1 MAIATEVIGAAMN
14 ARGEVITGNVQL
26 DDEKLMEL
34 RHQLN
39 AYHDHAVGYHEG
51 ELGVRVRDGWDYY
64 YKLLPKPIVEGSSK
78 QIMPI
83 VWTTVNGVLAEL
95 TSTFT
100 SGEDVVK
107 FAPLDSQDGVAA
119 MAATKMV
126 NKVFL
131 HENNGYTALHDC
143 LKECLVARNGFMK
156 HYWNKEKKTFVEEF
170 EDLTKEQVD
179 LYLASIEGDILEVEV
194 NESQSVILNKD
205 LTEKKTKK
213 LKGEKEPEPKDV
225 KYEGKVTYAKTTEGV
240 KVEYVPF
247 EEIIIEPTARSMT
260 DSNFIAHRVRK
271 TKNELKQMGFDPELV
286 DNLPVT
292 SSDIE
297 AGVIANSRINNLSP
311 LNVSDVI
318 FAGDELADKVWLH
331 ENYMKT
337 SIPDGRE
344 VILQVFTVHQQ
355 VLEVNQV
362 NEYPFTTFTPFPI
375 PGTVWG
381 ESVYDVTKDL
391 QDLGTT
397 ILRGIIDNVMNAN
410 FRRYIAVKGQYN
422 RESLLNNRPGAIIE
436 QMAAGS
442 VDVFPYHQ
450 LPQGMDTLL
459 QYVNDQK
466 EERTGISKASQGL
479 DPAVFKNDNSTATVQ
494 MVMTAALNRVRM
506 VARNIAHGGMT
517 HLMLNIYNL
526 IRQNAKDPILVETAN
541 GLLKI
546 DPKQLPER
554 TRMQVAV
561 AIGDAEKSQRAAKLQ
576 TLLMA
581 MTQVPSM
588 TQFLQPNNAYHL
600 ATQLFE
606 SAGIMDIENYL
617 TPLDKIPPKQPTP
630 LEAAQIALAQE
641 QVKQAGVGTQ
651 KLVAD
656 LTMAQQKQEFE
667 QQKAADEMDIKRNE
681 SNSKQDQLAD
691 TTALEEAKLEI
702 EREKLRILRETNE
715 LKRQEMLIEAQMEAR
730 QQRPVSIVG

>member
-1 MAIATEVIGAAMN
+1 MSITNNVVGANVTAQ
-14 ARGEVITGNVQL
+14 GDVITGNVQL
-26 DDEKLMEL
+26 DEEKLMTL

-39 AYHDHAVGYHEG
+39 GYHDHAIGYHEG

-78 QIMPI
+78 QIMPV
-83 VWTTVNGVLAEL
+83 VWTTVNGVLSEL

-100 SGEDVVK
+100 SGEDVVR
-107 FAPLDSQDGVAA
+107 FAALDAQDGVAA

-131 HENNGYTALHDC
+131 HENDGYQSLHDTM
-143 LKECLVARNGFMK
+143 KECLIARNGFMK
-156 HYWNKEKKTFVEEF
+156 HYWDKQKKVLVEEF
-170 EDLTKEQVD
+170 DDLTKEQVD
-179 LYLASIEGDILEVEV
+179 VYLASVDGDILEAEI
-194 NESQSVILNKD
+194 EETKSVILNKD
-205 LTEKKTKK
+205 LTEKKVKK
-213 LKGEKEPEPKDV
+213 LKKEKDTKPEDV
-225 KYEGKVTYAKTTEGV
+225 KYSGKVTYAKTHEGV
-240 KVEYVPF
+240 KVCYVPF
-247 EEIIIEPTARSMT
+247 EEMVIEPTARSIN
-260 DSNFIAHRVRK
+260 DANYIAHRVRK
-271 TKNELKQMGFDPELV
+271 TKNELKQMGFDPDLV
-286 DNLPVT
+286 DRLPVV

-318 FAGDELADKVWLH
+318 FAGDELADKLWLH
-331 ENYMKT
+331 ENYLKT

-344 VILQVFTVHQQ
+344 VILQVFTVHENI
-355 VLEVNQV
+355 LEINQV
-362 NEYPFTTFTPFPI
+362 NEFPFTTFTPFPI
-375 PGTVWG
+375 PGSLWG

-397 ILRGIIDNVMNAN
+397 VLRGIIDNVMNAN
-410 FRRYIAVKGQYN
+410 FRRYIAIKGQYN

-450 LPQGMDTLL
+450 LPQGLDSLM

-466 EERTGISKASQGL
+466 EERTGVSKVGQGL

-517 HLMLNIYNL
+517 DLMLSIYNL
-526 IRQNAKDPILVETAN
+526 IRQNGKEPITVETAQ
-541 GLLKI
+541 GLLQI
-546 DPKQLPER
+546 DPRQLPER
-554 TRMQVAV
+554 TRMNVAV
-561 AIGDAEKSQRAAKLQ
+561 AIGPAERAERAQKLQ
-576 TLLMA
+576 ALMMA
-581 MTQVPSM
+581 LTQIPQM
-588 TQFLQPNNAYHL
+588 QGFLQPNNAYYL

-606 SAGIMDIENYL
+606 SAGIMDVENFL
-617 TPLDKIPPKQPTP
+617 TPPDKVPPPQPNP
-630 LEAAQIALAQE
+630 MEQMQLALMQE

-651 KLVAD
+651 KMVSD
-656 LTMAQQKQEFE
+656 VTISQQKHEFE

-681 SNSKQDQLAD
+681 SNSKQDAMAD
-691 TTALEEAKLEI
+691 QSLIEEKKLQIEQEKLSI
-702 EREKLRILRETNE
+702 EREKNA
-715 LKRQEMLIEAQMEAR
+715 LKRQEMLIEAQIEAR
-730 QQRPVSIVG
+730 QQRAVSIVG